1 TGRGERAA
9 VYERFGRRLS
19 MDGYTV
25 GVFEADADAAAS
37 WLATADA
44 PRVLAGSDT
53 GAAAVLRVLAQGAQ
67 ADAAVIA
74 GTPVDVAEDTVPADE
89 ERTACPVHLGVLA
102 DAQARTTAVGGETVP
117 DPADLAAISVPV
129 LAFHG
134 GADA

>member
-1 TGRGERAA
+1 AEYIAMTSPTSSAAQPAAVWTSPARLRGTLALVTGRGERAA

-89 ERTACPVHLGVLA
+89 ERTA
-102 DAQARTTAVGGETVP
+102 
-117 DPADLAAISVPV
+117 
-129 LAFHG
+129 
-134 GADA
+134 